1 VFVMVVMQEV
11 VVVGIPRKD
20 ELMEILENFKNY

>member
-1 VFVMVVMQEV
+1 MVVMQEV